1 MGKLLGLTGYFAPV
15 SCHTK
20 YMNTPNNG
28 AMKFGAGGWTAQ
40 AGVTAVLPV
49 QLGEAGDRSVLDG
62 EYGFWV
68 MNGSR
73 SCDYEGVVANLVKD
87 WKILLPVLEESGIN
101 AVNVSGGLA
110 ENTHY
115 MTAPIR
121 IDRAFNVERGKQ
133 IKSYA
138 NIMCKQHFGR
148 IVATFAPIVDSIAM
162 KSNGRIRRKMV
173 CLPLGIGANL
183 SVATSIATSTIT
195 MTLVAGYR
203 FKAHLK
209 IGGVYNLLCTVVT
222 MLSLRV
228 LYF

>member
-1 MGKLLGLTGYFAPV
+1 
-15 SCHTK
+15 
-20 YMNTPNNG
+20 MNTPNNG
-28 AMKFGAGGWTAQ
+28 AMKFGAGSWNAQ
-40 AGVTAVLPV
+40 AGVTE
-49 QLGEAGDRSVLDG
+49 LGEAGDRSVLDG
-62 EYGFWV
+62 EYGFWA

-73 SCDYEGVVANLVKD
+73 FCDYKGMVANLVKD

-110 ENTHY
+110 ETTHY

-121 IDRAFNVERGKQ
+121 IDRAFNVEGGKQ

-138 NIMCKQHFGR
+138 NIMRKQNFGR
-148 IVATFAPIVDSIAM
+148 I
-162 KSNGRIRRKMV
+162 
-173 CLPLGIGANL
+173 
-183 SVATSIATSTIT
+183 VATSIATSTIT
-195 MTLVAGYR
+195 MTQVAGYR
-203 FKAHLK
+203 FKDHLK

>member
-1 MGKLLGLTGYFAPV
+1 MGKLLGLAGYFAPV

-28 AMKFGAGGWTAQ
+28 AMKFGAGSWNAQ
-40 AGVTAVLPV
+40 AGVTE
-49 QLGEAGDRSVLDG
+49 LGEAGDRSVLDG
-62 EYGFWV
+62 EYGFWA

-73 SCDYEGVVANLVKD
+73 FCDYKGMVANLVKD

-110 ENTHY
+110 ETTHY

-121 IDRAFNVERGKQ
+121 IDRAFNVEGGKQ

-138 NIMCKQHFGR
+138 NIMRKQNFGR
-148 IVATFAPIVDSIAM
+148 I
-162 KSNGRIRRKMV
+162 
-173 CLPLGIGANL
+173 
-183 SVATSIATSTIT
+183 VATSIATSTIT
-195 MTLVAGYR
+195 MTQVAGYR
-203 FKAHLK
+203 FKDHLK

>member
-1 MGKLLGLTGYFAPV
+1 MGLADYFAPV

-28 AMKFGAGGWTAQ
+28 AMKFGAGSWTAQ

-62 EYGFWV
+62 EYGFWA

-73 SCDYEGVVANLVKD
+73 FCDYEGMVANLVKG

-110 ENTHY
+110 ETTHY

-138 NIMCKQHFGR
+138 NIMRKQHFGH

-173 CLPLGIGANL
+173 CLPLRIGANL
-183 SVATSIATSTIT
+183 SIATSTIT
-195 MTLVAGYR
+195 MTQVAGYR
-203 FKAHLK
+203 FKDHLK

>member
-1 MGKLLGLTGYFAPV
+1 MGLADYFAPV
-15 SCHTK
+15 ACHTK
-20 YMNTPNNG
+20 YMNTPTNG
-28 AMKFGAGGWTAQ
+28 AMKFGAGSWTAQ

-49 QLGEAGDRSVLDG
+49 QLREAGDRSVLDG
-62 EYGFWV
+62 EYGFWA

-73 SCDYEGVVANLVKD
+73 FCDYEGMVANLVKD

-110 ENTHY
+110 ETTHY

-121 IDRAFNVERGKQ
+121 IDRAFNVEGGKQ

-138 NIMCKQHFGR
+138 NIMRKQNFGR
-148 IVATFAPIVDSIAM
+148 I
-162 KSNGRIRRKMV
+162 
-173 CLPLGIGANL
+173 
-183 SVATSIATSTIT
+183 VATSIATSTIT
-195 MTLVAGYR
+195 MTQVAGYR
-203 FKAHLK
+203 FKDHLK